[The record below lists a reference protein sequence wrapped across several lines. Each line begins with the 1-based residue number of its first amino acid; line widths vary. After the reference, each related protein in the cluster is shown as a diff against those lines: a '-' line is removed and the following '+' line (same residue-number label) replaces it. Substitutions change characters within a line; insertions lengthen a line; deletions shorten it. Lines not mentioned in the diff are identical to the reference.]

1 MQEILDDIG
10 ILVQHFS
17 TKDLIATMFI
27 IDLTQRITEVE
38 NNIGVVSEHFN
49 LNQLENVVAYADT
62 FNDDIYVSILL
73 YLLNSCLTL

>member
-1 MQEILDDIG
+1 VQEILDDIG